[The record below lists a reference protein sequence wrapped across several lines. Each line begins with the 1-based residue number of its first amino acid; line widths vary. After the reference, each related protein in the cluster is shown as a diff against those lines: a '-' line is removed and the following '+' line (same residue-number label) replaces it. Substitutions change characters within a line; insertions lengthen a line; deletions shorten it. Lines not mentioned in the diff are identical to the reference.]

1 MTKPKIL
8 LLVTAYLLSRIV
20 NLTSMPVF
28 GDEAIYVRWAQLI
41 KNVPSL
47 RFVPLSDGKQPL
59 FMWLNSLTLRI
70 FTDPLFAGRII
81 SVIAGLATIIL
92 LIFISKH
99 FFNRQLS
106 LITAIIYLCLPF
118 TFFFDRMALADN
130 LLSFFGLASLLIS
143 LLLAQHPRPLLS
155 LLLGLTLGL
164 AWITKSPAVFFI
176 VLSATNFF
184 LFNFK
189 NYRQIHLIILPVI
202 FAFFFYNL
210 LRLSPEFH
218 LLASRNLDYIWSLKD
233 ILSHPL
239 DPLIPH
245 LGAVVTVYYHYLSLS
260 LIISAILG
268 LFLYFK
274 NNRPSRYFWLILSW
288 WILPLLADCAFTKV
302 FTARYVLYT
311 LPPLLILIALGVS
324 QFSRYRLFPFL
335 LFIILIPNIIWIKNM
350 SFRPFTAV
358 IPPSESGYL
367 RDWTSGWGI
376 REASVYFKSRAK
388 EANIIV
394 GTEGFF
400 GTLPNGLQ
408 IYTDHVN
415 QLTVIGTGVDI
426 HQVPPELINAK
437 NYGDEVYL
445 LFNASRLKL
454 TPDDFSKLK
463 LIQSW
468 IKPDGDSLLLLQL

>member
-1 MTKPKIL
+1 MTKSKIL
-8 LLVTAYLLSRIV
+8 LLVAAYLLSRIV

-28 GDEAIYVRWAQLI
+28 GDEAIYIRWAQLI
-41 KNVPSL
+41 KNVPGL
-47 RFVPLSDGKQPL
+47 FFVPLSDGKQPL

-70 FTDPLFAGRII
+70 FTNPLFAGRII
-81 SVIAGLATIIL
+81 SVLAGLGILVL
-92 LIFISKH
+92 LIHLSRS
-99 FFNRQLS
+99 FFNRNLS
-106 LITAIIYLCLPF
+106 IVVAIIYLCLPF
-118 TFFFDRMALADN
+118 SFFFDRMALADN
-130 LLSFFGLASLLIS
+130 LLSFFGLASLLLS
-143 LLLAQHPRPLLS
+143 LFLARHPRPLFS

-176 VLSATNFF
+176 ALSITNFF

-189 NYRQIHLIILPVI
+189 NYRQIHLIIFPII
-202 FAFFFYNL
+202 FAFLFYNL

-218 LLASRNLDYIWSLKD
+218 LLASRNQDYIWSLKD

-245 LGAVVTVYYHYLSLS
+245 LRAVAVVYYHYLSLP
-260 LIISAILG
+260 LIIAGILG

-288 WILPLLADCAFTKV
+288 WILPLLANCAFTKV
-302 FTARYVLYT
+302 FTARYILYT
-311 LPPLLILIALGVS
+311 LPPLIILISLGVS
-324 QFSRYRLFPFL
+324 QFLRYRLFPFF
-335 LFIILIPNIIWIKNM
+335 LFILLIPNIIWIKNI
-350 SFRPFTAV
+350 SFSPYTTS

-376 REASVYFKSRAK
+376 KEASIYLKSRAK

-408 IYTDHVN
+408 IYGDHIK
-415 QLTVIGTGVDI
+415 QLTILGTGVDI
-426 HQVPPELINAK
+426 HQIPPELVNAK

-445 LFNASRLKL
+445 LFNRSRLKL
-454 TPDDFSKLK
+454 IPDDFASLK
-463 LIQSW
+463 PVASYP
-468 IKPDGDSLLLLQL
+468 KPDGDQLLLLKL